1 MATPLPHEYEA
12 ALDWAG
18 TWPAMAASGPRPLI
32 GVGPPPEFGGDA
44 AHWSPEHLLLSALNG
59 CLLATFAAIARAQR
73 LPVKLYESRAR
84 ATLARTDQ
92 GVGFTSFELSLTVV
106 GDAENEER
114 LRAAV
119 VLAKQRC
126 FVAGALRVPVQLDL
140 TFKAAETP
148 WWASNLLGVVP

>member
-12 ALDWAG
+12 SLEWAG
-18 TWPAMAASGPRPLI
+18 AGLATATAGPRPLI
-32 GVGPPPEFGGDA
+32 DVGPPPEFGGDA

-59 CLLATFAAIARAQR
+59 CLLATFAAIAKAQH
-73 LPVKLYESRAR
+73 LSVKVYESRAR

-106 GDAENEER
+106 GDAENEQR

-119 VLAKQRC
+119 WLAKQRC
-126 FVAGALRVPVQLDL
+126 FVAGALRLPVQLNL
-140 TFKAAETP
+140 TFVPAQTAA
-148 WWASNLLGVVP
+148 SVGV